1 LELKVQL
8 GVFRLKF
15 GEVEAKFGELG
26 LKFGEQEAKFGELA
40 DVGRSL
46 ISAACSTVDLLRLMD
61 VRSI

>member
-1 LELKVQL
+1 L

-40 DVGRSL
+40 DVVRSL
-46 ISAACSTVDLLRLMD
+46 SAACSMVDLLRLMD
-61 VRSI
+61 VRLI